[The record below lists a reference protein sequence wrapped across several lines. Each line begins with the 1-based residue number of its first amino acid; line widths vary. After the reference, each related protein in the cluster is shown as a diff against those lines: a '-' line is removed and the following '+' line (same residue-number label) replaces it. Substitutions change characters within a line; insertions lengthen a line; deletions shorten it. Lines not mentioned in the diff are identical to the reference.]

1 MASDMRFEDRLEGA
15 TNFSAWK
22 ERITL
27 LLEEN
32 EVCDIIK
39 TIVIAPIEPTDLV
52 SYKKRKIEAKRIL
65 LDVVKDHMIPH
76 VTGKMHAYEMWEA
89 LTKLF

>member
-1 MASDMRFEDRLEGA
+1 MATCLRFEDRLEGE
-15 TNFSAWK
+15 TNFVPWK

-27 LLEEN
+27 LLEEH
-32 EVCDIIK
+32 ELWY
-39 TIVIAPIEPTDLV
+39 IVKAPVTLPTDLIDLAA
-52 SYKKRKIEAKRIL
+52 YNKRKVKAKIIL
-65 LDVVKDHMIPH
+65 LDAVKDHMIPH